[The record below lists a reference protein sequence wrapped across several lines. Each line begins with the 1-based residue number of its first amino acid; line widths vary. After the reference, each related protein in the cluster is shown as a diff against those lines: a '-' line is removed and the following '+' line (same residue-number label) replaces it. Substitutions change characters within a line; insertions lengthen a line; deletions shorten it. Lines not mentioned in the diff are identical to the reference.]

1 MSTSPIPQTIDI
13 LSREKGIDPQVII
26 SAIEDAVVTAAR
38 KQFKTGEDLRARYNP
53 ENGDVE
59 LFALMTVVEE
69 VQDPATEISL
79 AEVEEM
85 GVEGAEVG
93 DQLEFPKPREELG
106 RIAAQ
111 TAKQIIFQKVREA
124 ERNNVYDEYINR
136 MGELVHGFVKRFEGG
151 RIITDLGKVEAV
163 LPKTQQSRA
172 ESFSQG
178 ERIRIV
184 INSVSKDSKGP
195 QVEVSRTSPELL
207 KRLFEMEVP
216 EIYDGTVQIKAA
228 VREPGDRAKI
238 AVISTERD
246 VDPVGACV
254 GMKGSRVQ
262 AIIREL
268 RGERIDIIEWS
279 EDPAVFAANALSP
292 AKVSK
297 VEINS
302 FEEKKLTVTVPEDQL
317 SLAIGKKG
325 QNVRLAAKLVGWHI
339 DIRSAEEAARA
350 AAAQLEA
357 VMAGGEASLTD
368 IRESLALDQITA
380 ERLKDRGIET
390 IEQLTTVTV
399 DELVDA
405 IDVSFDQATEI
416 LERAHRLLAQK
427 HAREARQ
434 AREAEGAETEAT
446 EIEATGEEAVVGGD
460 AVPVTEEEVE
470 ETAVAPVEVSE
481 EALEPETVEAIETG
495 EEPSADESAAD
506 ESIEAHEGPS
516 PAPDEGTVEETE
528 GVMSQETIEA
538 TEEAVAAQEVAPPES
553 AFEPDPQRPVASAI
567 PDFDTMS
574 STEAQIQ
581 EVLADEP
588 AGIDAARGPMPAA
601 GLEAQAPGEQVIAES
616 RAEWAEEAGI
626 EASDQDAVEAEV
638 LSDLAALNDAGPS
651 EEESPS
657 EAAEAETGSEQ
668 TDELSPEIFE
678 ESGTETR
685 EDAAEGDKKSD
696 E

>member
-38 KQFKTGEDLRARYNP
+38 KQFKTGEDLRARYNA

-69 VQDPATEISL
+69 VQDPATEITL
-79 AEVEEM
+79 ADVEEM

-93 DQLEFPKPREELG
+93 DQLEFPKAREELG

-136 MGELVHGFVKRFEGG
+136 IGELVHAFVKRFEGG

-163 LPKTQQSRA
+163 LPKPQQSRA

-178 ERIRIV
+178 ERFRVV
-184 INSVSKDSKGP
+184 INSVSKEAKGP

-302 FEEKKLTVTVPEDQL
+302 FEEKRLTVTVPEDQL

-357 VMAGGEASLTD
+357 VMAGGEATLTD

-380 ERLKDRGIET
+380 ERLKDRGIEN
-390 IEQLTTVTV
+390 IEQLAVVSV

-405 IDVSFDQATEI
+405 IDVSFDQANEI
-416 LERAHRLLAQK
+416 LERAHRLLAQR
-427 HAREARQ
+427 HAREARE
-434 AREAEGAETEAT
+434 AELALHPPIVADEESEPAEGAEAGASEAAAP
-446 EIEATGEEAVVGGD
+446 ESGE
-460 AVPVTEEEVE
+460 
-470 ETAVAPVEVSE
+470 PVETSVEAAEQAAEQESE
-481 EALEPETVEAIETG
+481 EPEAGALELAAEA
-495 EEPSADESAAD
+495 D
-506 ESIEAHEGPS
+506 
-516 PAPDEGTVEETE
+516 
-528 GVMSQETIEA
+528 
-538 TEEAVAAQEVAPPES
+538 
-553 AFEPDPQRPVASAI
+553 
-567 PDFDTMS
+567 
-574 STEAQIQ
+574 
-581 EVLADEP
+581 
-588 AGIDAARGPMPAA
+588 
-601 GLEAQAPGEQVIAES
+601 
-616 RAEWAEEAGI
+616 I
-626 EASDQDAVEAEV
+626 EASNEIAPEDSTESTEKVEGEQ
-638 LSDLAALNDAGPS
+638 
-651 EEESPS
+651 ESN
-657 EAAEAETGSEQ
+657 Q
-668 TDELSPEIFE
+668 
-678 ESGTETR
+678 
-685 EDAAEGDKKSD
+685 
-696 E
+696 

>member
-38 KQFKTGEDLRARYNP
+38 KQFKTGEDLRARYNA
-53 ENGDVE
+53 ETGDVE
-59 LFALMTVVEE
+59 LFALMTVVDE

-79 AEVEEM
+79 ADVEAM

-124 ERNNVYDEYINR
+124 ERNNVYDEYIGR
-136 MGELVHGFVKRFEGG
+136 VGELVHGFVKRFEGG
-151 RIITDLGKVEAV
+151 RIITDLGKIESV

-172 ESFSQG
+172 EAFSQG
-178 ERIRIV
+178 ERIRVV
-184 INSVSKDSKGP
+184 INTVSKDTKGP

-216 EIYDGTVQIKAA
+216 EIYDGTVQIRAA

-357 VMAGGEASLTD
+357 VMAGGEATLTD
-368 IRESLALDQITA
+368 IRDSLALDQITA

-390 IEQLTTVTV
+390 IDQLALISV

-405 IDVSFDQATEI
+405 IDVSFDQANEI

-427 HAREARQ
+427 HAREARE
-434 AREAEGAETEAT
+434 AREAEDASAKAETDTGTDELGAAT
-446 EIEATGEEAVVGGD
+446 AEDAESEVTEPAQELAKPTSFDADEIGAAEMIEPAAAEDD
-460 AVPVTEEEVE
+460 AVTEEAAEPNAVESELAEPDVVGDATDQDDAADLLTQAESESADAAAEFSQGTDVEPSDTASGVE
-470 ETAVAPVEVSE
+470 EVVSE
-481 EALEPETVEAIETG
+481 
-495 EEPSADESAAD
+495 S
-506 ESIEAHEGPS
+506 
-516 PAPDEGTVEETE
+516 
-528 GVMSQETIEA
+528 
-538 TEEAVAAQEVAPPES
+538 
-553 AFEPDPQRPVASAI
+553 
-567 PDFDTMS
+567 
-574 STEAQIQ
+574 
-581 EVLADEP
+581 
-588 AGIDAARGPMPAA
+588 
-601 GLEAQAPGEQVIAES
+601 
-616 RAEWAEEAGI
+616 
-626 EASDQDAVEAEV
+626 
-638 LSDLAALNDAGPS
+638 
-651 EEESPS
+651 
-657 EAAEAETGSEQ
+657 
-668 TDELSPEIFE
+668 
-678 ESGTETR
+678 
-685 EDAAEGDKKSD
+685 AEGEDDQHKA